1 MAPVLHGAAF
11 VAILAIAV
19 HVANEN
25 HVAEGQMD
33 DSHRS
38 FATAAEMAS
47 LYRMALEDGEM
58 RSHLPYRLQAQMG
71 ARPFIVESPYACAVV
86 PCIDEITFSQRVGM
100 WDHEAYLRSVGADTY
115 GLCAD
120 AYHGYVA
127 RVGWLRDGAYWY
139 KFMRM
144 CEAVHT
150 AYAVSFFE
158 RLPGIIKHECEML
171 IMEGW
176 FVGADGRFYRHG
188 FREEGRDFGS
198 KCLFYP
204 ASHGYLGYAGMP
216 EYRDPGTDH
225 LAAYPGYYPASVRGD
240 AEGAPEEGSPRALA
254 SRLAWLYA
262 EALGSEDVRSRLP
275 ADVRH
280 AISLDVPDTYRMTL
294 IGGEWKATF
303 CGPLA
308 ITDLRELC

>member
-71 ARPFIVESPYACAVV
+71 ARPFI
-86 PCIDEITFSQRVGM
+86 
-100 WDHEAYLRSVGADTY
+100 
-115 GLCAD
+115 
-120 AYHGYVA
+120 
-127 RVGWLRDGAYWY
+127 
-139 KFMRM
+139 
-144 CEAVHT
+144 HT

-280 AISLDVPDTYRMTL
+280 AIGDARGAFRLAHRSPRRQGL
-294 IGGEWKATF
+294 
-303 CGPLA
+303 CGPPA
-308 ITDLRELC
+308 PRH